1 MAEYLHFSRDSK
13 LYVEKDGRLWYIPV
27 LDGFNFSQS
36 TNTSEITL
44 SEMEDVSG
52 RSRRGRKMFT
62 DSLAPT
68 EWNFSTYVRPF
79 FASTGTNYSA
89 ADKGRAD
96 DTDFHHTIDEVLWV
110 SMAGR
115 NEYLQDGTFDFDE
128 NSTFG
133 GPITSITVTNN
144 LTNNATATG
153 STDFAVDADEF
164 STGVAY
170 ANEGKNAAV
179 NVAFTT
185 GTTDVTV
192 TVTEAGLKFRDG
204 ETITINGGDIHSTF
218 SGDIVITVTSES
230 LTRTGQGLNT
240 SGSPDAK
247 YSLLNFKDSNRAQ
260 LGTFNLY
267 FVFSNRTDGRLIY
280 KVSDAMVN
288 ECTINFDVDGL
299 ATQEWSGFGSQIT
312 DVTDSVSVETSFV
325 DLPTATGSGAIG
337 IVTDEA
343 DSWYIDSPTNDVG
356 ASGPAVPTWIHA
368 IDEGTA
374 ATSNFIRNRITQL
387 SLQPTASFRA
397 EGIAGNP
404 GDQYATSYNIPLT
417 GGSFTIS
424 NNGTYLTP
432 EELGIVNQPIEH
444 VTGTRSVTANFT
456 CYLGSSDIATNR
468 SKDLFDGLVRD
479 NTTVINEFEV
489 TFKIGGIE
497 HDSPRVYFTVPLAH
511 LEVPSF
517 SVEDVITL
525 EANMHG
531 QGTTIG
537 EADEVEVKFF
547 GVAAT

>member
-68 EWNFSTYVRPF
+68 EWSFSTYVRPF

-89 ADKGRAD
+89 VDKGRAD

-128 NSTFG
+128 NQTFG
-133 GPITSITVTNN
+133 GPITSITVDTTS
-144 LTNNATATG
+144 LSGTATATG
-153 STDFAVDADEF
+153 STDFAVDADE
-164 STGVAY
+164 SSSAITY
-170 ANEGKNAAV
+170 ANDGKNGAV
-179 NVAFTT
+179 NVAFTNSSST
-185 GTTDVTV
+185 VTV
-192 TVTEAGLKFRDG
+192 TVTEAGLKFKDG
-204 ETITINGGDIHSTF
+204 EVILIDATEINGSDF
-218 SGDIVITVTSES
+218 SGTISITVTSES

-240 SGSPDAK
+240 SGSPDAN

-299 ATQEWSGFGSQIT
+299 STQEWSGFGSQIT
-312 DVTDSVSVETSFV
+312 DVTDSVSVVTSFG
-325 DLPTATGSGAIG
+325 DLPVAAGAGALG

-343 DSWYIDSPTNDVG
+343 DSWYIDNNKNDAG
-356 ASGPAVPTWIHA
+356 STANTWIHA

-387 SLQPTASFRA
+387 SLQPTTSFRA

-404 GDQYATSYNIPLT
+404 ADQYATSYNIPLT

-489 TFKIGGIE
+489 IFKIGGIE